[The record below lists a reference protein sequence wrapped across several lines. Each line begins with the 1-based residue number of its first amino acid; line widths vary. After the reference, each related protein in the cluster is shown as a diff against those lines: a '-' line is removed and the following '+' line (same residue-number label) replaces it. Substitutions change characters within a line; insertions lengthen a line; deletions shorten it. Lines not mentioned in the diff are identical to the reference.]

1 MPSLAVAEQSSTTDF
16 EVTRA
21 NQIEEERDE
30 VVEAIK
36 RRTRYLLTLKGRP
49 PFRLAGLE
57 MYERLTEV
65 SESVGKMLV
74 HAPDE
79 RLTCLQQGLDQ
90 SLTQVAHVY
99 GDLRQAGDWML
110 GISNLLDTEGK
121 APRTGAEVREELSRY
136 VDDILEQSLGN
147 AVLLTFANKIE
158 KTTQSYAKGLFHT
171 YDIAGLPSSNNER
184 ESEFRDLNRRLLRTT
199 GQKGATRRLIQ
210 RSGAWEV
217 LPRPGT
223 FAETVT
229 ALSRV
234 EAGELQKERERVRTH
249 RKRFRLHT
257 RSAKQSRKQLQ
268 GLVEQWLHLPPP
280 NGPPK

>member
-1 MPSLAVAEQSSTTDF
+1 MLSFLESGLMSRKDTTF
-16 EVTRA
+16 FTFC
-21 NQIEEERDE
+21 
-30 VVEAIK
+30 
-36 RRTRYLLTLKGRP
+36 LLPPRLCIRP
-49 PFRLAGLE
+49 
-57 MYERLTEV
+57 
-65 SESVGKMLV
+65 
-74 HAPDE
+74 
-79 RLTCLQQGLDQ
+79 QGLDQ
-90 SLTQVAHVY
+90 SLTKVTSIY
-99 GDLRQAGDWML
+99 DDLRQAGDWL
-110 GISNLLDTEGK
+110 VDISNLLDTEDK
-121 APRTGAEVREELSRY
+121 AARTGAEVREELFRY

-147 AVLLTFANKIE
+147 TVLYAFAHKIE
-158 KTTQSYAKGLFHT
+158 KTSRSYETGLFHT
-171 YDIAGLPSSNNER
+171 YDIDGLPPSNNER

-217 LPRPGT
+217 IPRPGT

-268 GLVEQWLHLPPP
+268 GLLEQWLHLPSGRPP
-280 NGPPK
+280 G